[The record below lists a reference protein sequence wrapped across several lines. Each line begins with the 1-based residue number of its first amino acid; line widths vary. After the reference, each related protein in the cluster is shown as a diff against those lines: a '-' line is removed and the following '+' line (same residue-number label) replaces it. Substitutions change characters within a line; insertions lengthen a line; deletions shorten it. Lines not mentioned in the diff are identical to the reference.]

1 MSHLK
6 NYRGA
11 TNYFFP
17 ATDKYRDGYDRV
29 FGKKEKEELPEAG
42 DKACPAGGHDYTTDG
57 GGLRTACR
65 YCGRP
70 LTMDAR

>member
-17 ATDKYRDGYDRV
+17 AKPEYRENYDKIFGRKTELGAPCPDG
-29 FGKKEKEELPEAG
+29 K
-42 DKACPAGGHDYTTDG
+42 HDYKGDEQGT
-57 GGLRTACR
+57 LLTACKH
-65 YCGRP
+65 CGRP
-70 LTMDAR
+70 LTMDSR